1 MLNLD
6 SKKKYVIACSYG
18 PDSMALLDMA
28 IKDKLDIV
36 VAHVNYHKRD
46 VSNFEEESLRKYCK
60 DYGVQIEILDTA
72 SLKCDG
78 NFQNWAR
85 KVRYEFF
92 AKVLK
97 KYSADAVLVAH
108 QQDDLIETYLMQKQR
123 GGFVRYSGIAEKTT
137 IFDVPVVRPLLNY
150 SKADLEAYDGNNNV
164 PYSIDASNLTN
175 DYTRN
180 RIRHEVV
187 EKLSKEERQ
196 KILSELASKQN
207 TVGSFS
213 EIIDLEA
220 FLRFSDEQITFFI
233 SDFVEEN
240 EKHID
245 ISKKFVSEIKTAFS
259 SKKTF
264 VKIKLTNN
272 LYIQK
277 DFNFVELIDSRKQIN
292 YSYMLNQNDFVD
304 DELFLISFKDGFD
317 RNLSE
322 FDFPITVKPLF
333 KKDVIELSDY
343 HAEVRRL
350 FIDWKMPHFLRECW
364 PGFYNKDGILIYIP
378 RYREKFVDNHKTK
391 FVIKFSKPFQK

>member
-6 SKKKYVIACSYG
+6 SKKKYVVACSYG

-60 DYGVQIEILDTA
+60 DHGVQIEVLDTIG
-72 SLKCDG
+72 LKCDG

-97 KYSADAVLVAH
+97 NYSADAVLVAH

-123 GGFVRYSGIAEKTT
+123 GGFVRYSGIAEKTN

-150 SKADLEAYDGNNNV
+150 SKADLEAYDENNNT
-164 PYSIDASNLTN
+164 PYSIDVSNLTN

-180 RIRHEVV
+180 KIRHEVV

-207 TVGSFS
+207 TVGSYS

-245 ISKKFVSEIKTAFS
+245 ISKKFISEIRTAFS

-322 FDFPITVKPLF
+322 FDFPITVKPLS

-343 HAEVRRL
+343 HVEVRRL

-364 PGFYNKDGILIYIP
+364 PGIYNKDGKLIYIP